1 MEKKLYMTGLSLILI
16 GSNLGRRESIINQSI
31 EMMSERCGE
40 VFAVSSLY
48 ETEPWGFVAEQ
59 DFLNQVV
66 AVRTEKSPH
75 ELLSELMKIEKELG
89 RKRHDVEG
97 YESRP
102 IDLDILYY
110 DDLIINDDDLI
121 LPHPRLHLRRFVLM
135 PLCDV
140 ASDYIHPIFKKSSK
154 ELLRC
159 CEDTSEV
166 KLYK

>member
-1 MEKKLYMTGLSLILI
+1 MSGLSLILI
-16 GSNLGRRESIINQSI
+16 GSNLGQREEIINQSV
-31 EMMSERCGE
+31 EMMSERCGK
-40 VFAVSSLY
+40 VVAVSSLY

-66 AVRTEKSPH
+66 AVRTEKLPH

-89 RKRHDVEG
+89 RERHSVEG

-121 LPHPRLHLRRFVLM
+121 LPHPRLHQRKFVLM
-135 PLCDV
+135 PLCDI
-140 ASDYIHPIFKKSSK
+140 AADFIHPVFIRTNK
-154 ELLRC
+154 ELLED

-166 KLYK
+166 KLYM